1 MTQTAKT
8 GLDRQHLQAA
18 ADAAVSAYTDRNPR
32 SREMFARAQQ
42 SLPGGNTRSG
52 VHMDPFP
59 FYADRGEGV
68 HLVDLDGHRLL
79 DFVNNNT
86 ALILGHAHPAIVQA
100 LQQQLP
106 KGTGFPRPL
115 ALEVEMAE
123 LLRERIPS
131 LERLRFCSSGT
142 EAVLNALRT
151 ARAFTGRFKTAK
163 FEGAYHGIDEHAMVS
178 YLPPLGPD
186 LGPDDRPNSVP
197 STAGLTSAVTD
208 DVLVLPF
215 NDLAAC
221 ETIIGDT
228 ADDLAAVIVDP
239 VSTGAGLALPEDGFL
254 KGLLEIAHRA
264 GALVIFD
271 EIVSFRASA
280 GGAQAVFDVVPDLTC
295 LGKVVAGGTPGG
307 VFGGRADLMALYD
320 PTGGPPAIPQS
331 GTFNANPFALNAG
344 LVTLRAMTDQ
354 AYEKLNSLT
363 TVVAGDLQ
371 AVFDEAAVPASI
383 TVVGSIFRLYLLPE
397 RPRNYR
403 QAAADDN
410 LFQRWLHYSL
420 LNRDIYWRTGGN
432 LSLPMEQEHIDHL
445 ISAVRDCLRELN
457 Q

>member
-1 MTQTAKT
+1 MTQTEKT
-8 GLDRQHLQAA
+8 RRDREQLQAA
-18 ADAAVSAYTDRNPR
+18 VGAAVSAYTDRNPR

-42 SLPGGNTRSG
+42 SLPGGNTRTG
-52 VHMDPFP
+52 THMDPFP

-68 HLVDLDGHRLL
+68 LLFDLDGHPLL

-86 ALILGHAHPAIVQA
+86 ALILGHAHPAVVQA

-106 KGTGFPRPL
+106 KGTGFPRPQV
-115 ALEVEMAE
+115 LEVEMAE

-151 ARAFTGRFKTAK
+151 ARAFTGRHKTAK

-178 YLPPLGPD
+178 FLPPLGPE
-186 LGPDDRPNSVP
+186 LGPDDRPRSVS
-197 STAGLTSAVTD
+197 STAGLTSAVTE

-221 ETIIGDT
+221 ESIIGDN
-228 ADDLAAVIVDP
+228 AGDLAAVIVDP
-239 VSTGAGLALPEDGFL
+239 VSTGAGLALPEGDFL

-271 EIVSFRASA
+271 EIVSFRTSA

-320 PTGGPPAIPQS
+320 PASGPPAIPQS

-344 LVTLRAMTDQ
+344 LATLRAMTTQ
-354 AYEKLNSLT
+354 AYEKLDSLT
-363 TVVAGDLQ
+363 AVVVGDLQ
-371 AVFDEAAVPASI
+371 TAFDAAGVSASVI
-383 TVVGSIFRLYLLPE
+383 AVGSIFRVYFLPE
-397 RPRNYR
+397 APRNYR
-403 QAAADDN
+403 QAAADDS
-410 LFQRWLHYSL
+410 LLQRWLHFSL
-420 LNRDIYWRTGGN
+420 LNRDIYWRDGGN
-432 LSLPMEQEHIDHL
+432 LSLPMEREHVDHL
-445 ISAVRDCLRELN
+445 TSAVRDCLREL